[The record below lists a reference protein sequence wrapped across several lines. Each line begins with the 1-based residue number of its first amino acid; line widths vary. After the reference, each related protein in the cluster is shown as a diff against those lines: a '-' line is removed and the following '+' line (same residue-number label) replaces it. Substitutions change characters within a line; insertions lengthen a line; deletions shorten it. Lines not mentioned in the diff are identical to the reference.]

1 MESKSTLRLYREH
14 KKNIKE
20 EQWVDNTE
28 GSKLLTRGRTNT
40 LELNWRKRHQGLSE
54 KCPGCDCDSETLEHF
69 LIECNRYDNQRLRFN
84 FMTDLQ
90 SESDSDKL
98 KNILA
103 FSNLTSQE
111 IEIRKQYVTAL
122 WNERRKL

>member
-122 WNERRKL
+122 WKERRKL